1 MVGTSTHFSGLQVR
15 ALIDAFVAGDLE
27 QARQLNAQ
35 LLPVFRGVFA
45 TQGTMMVKAALN
57 RRGFNVGR
65 CRPPM
70 GTVAPEVLERFLG
83 ILDTQL

>member
-15 ALIDAFVAGDLE
+15 SVIDAYTAGDLAL
-27 QARQLNAQ
+27 ARQLNAQ

-45 TQGTMMVKAALN
+45 TQGAMMVKAALN
-57 RRGFNVGR
+57 RRGFSVGD

-70 GTVAPEVLERFLG
+70 SAVAPDVLERFLR